1 MNDKASQLNLNNTH
15 FVTPHGL
22 DNEEHYTTAYEMAVL
37 TDYALNNEKFAEI
50 VKTKICSICIN
61 GSLRNISNTNELLG
75 NMYGVDGV
83 KTGFTGTAMRCLVT
97 SCTRDENQIITVVFG
112 SDTKKQ
118 RTQDSIKLIEFAFSN
133 FERINIEK
141 IVKEEFEKWENIN
154 KKRIHINKCKDDNIE
169 LELSNIKNTIIPVNK
184 DLVNDLKTDINCIYS
199 LDAPLNKGKKIGS
212 IILKQGDEIYEEVDI
227 LIKKDI
233 NKKNIFNYILELL
246 KNYQLYTNF

>member
-1 MNDKASQLNLNNTH
+1 
-15 FVTPHGL
+15 
-22 DNEEHYTTAYEMAVL
+22 
-37 TDYALNNEKFAEI
+37 
-50 VKTKICSICIN
+50 
-61 GSLRNISNTNELLG
+61 
-75 NMYGVDGV
+75 MYGVDGV